1 MAARR
6 LFTDSLKAYLLFSAT
21 KIVRISYNK
30 KKLTAKDSKIY
41 DLEVL
46 FPQLGDESH
55 ILLGCRREDFS
66 ASRIAHAVED
76 CDAHL
81 INLNVLAME
90 HPQAET
96 LVDIRVNRR
105 NPVEVARS
113 LRRYGYDVL
122 EINNAG
128 PEEDCGDNTLR
139 ERIDQVPHYLNI

>member
-55 ILLGCRREDFS
+55 ILLGCRRVDFS
-66 ASRIAHAVED
+66 ASRIAHAVAD

-122 EINNAG
+122 EIDNAG

-139 ERIDQVPHYLNI
+139 ERIDQVLHYLNI

>member
-1 MAARR
+1 MAAGRVFRARR
-6 LFTDSLKAYLLFSAT
+6 KAYLLFSAT
-21 KIVRISYNK
+21 KIVRISYNR

-90 HPQAET
+90 HPQAEIII
-96 LVDIRVNRR
+96 DIRVNRR

-122 EINNAG
+122 EIDNDG
-128 PEEDCGDNTLR
+128 SEDDGGDNTLR
-139 ERIDQVPHYLNI
+139 ERIDQLLHYLNI